1 MLETGLFL
9 VFGLAW
15 LGFGTFMVAK
25 PQSALRNTQ
34 WPWTCLPSWG
44 MRLLG
49 VGILA
54 GAAWWFYLF
63 ASRLPR

>member
-1 MLETGLFL
+1 MIEAVLFFI
-9 VFGLAW
+9 FGVAW
-15 LGFGTFMVAK
+15 LGFGGLMAIR

-34 WPWTCLPSWG
+34 WPWTRLPQWG

-49 VGILA
+49 IAVLA

-63 ASRLPR
+63 ATRLH

>member
-1 MLETGLFL
+1 MAELIAFL
-9 VFGLAW
+9 IFGLAW

-34 WPWTCLPSWG
+34 WPWTRLPRWG
-44 MRLLG
+44 MRVLG
-49 VGILA
+49 IAVLA

-63 ASRLPR
+63 VIRLRR